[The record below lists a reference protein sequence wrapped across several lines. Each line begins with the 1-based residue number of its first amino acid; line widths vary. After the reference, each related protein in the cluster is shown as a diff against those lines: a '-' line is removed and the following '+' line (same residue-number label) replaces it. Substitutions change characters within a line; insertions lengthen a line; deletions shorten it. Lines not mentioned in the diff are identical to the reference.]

1 MFVLKDPSIKFPQ
14 KYPKVERVDP
24 SVKTKGYDKVG
35 KFTLRDKIDF
45 MPQKGL
51 QEKLCAC
58 ESNLIFLAGAAS
70 MGKGMAL
77 DAPVLTPDGF
87 KPLGE
92 LSKGCIISGANG
104 GTQKIEEVY
113 DQGIKNMYRFTMRDG
128 TSIETSEDHL
138 WPVTLSIKKCPP
150 ISTFL
155 TTKEIVGYWEERGN
169 AYKNI
174 TNIKFPVNGAIQFA
188 DRGNVNIDP
197 YILGLLLGDGGLTG
211 ASVVFTTK
219 DAELID
225 AFRNYG
231 CVVTYRSGCSYTIS
245 NRALISELKRLNVF
259 GHNAYNKFIPQ
270 EYLYGSINNRRAL
283 LQGLMDTD
291 GSCDK
296 QGGIVEYSTS
306 SRHLAQDFAF
316 LARSLGYKVRVVE
329 RNPTYTY
336 KGEKRCGALSFR
348 IRLSADDLRGVFR
361 LNRKIE
367 RVKTY
372 QVGRGYDSNHYLADI
387 EYTGQKEC
395 RCILVSNPDHL
406 FVGEDFIV
414 THNTYSMMLKGLQG
428 VDKPGFTGRFIS
440 VRLQDS
446 KKGSSI
452 YRDGVEV
459 WGNFGG
465 CEYNSS
471 DYPTF
476 SWPQWNSNIQLI
488 HSNFNADNPAEWE
501 EFKDYAK
508 KNQASYIAIDE
519 ATEIKSFKMFAYWFS
534 RNRDSSGMSP
544 CMVLSFNPE
553 HDHWTTQMLKDAG
566 YLGDDWYLIPEMNGQ
581 TRYFYIEGDDA
592 AHIIWGS
599 SAEEVAERA
608 HITISEKERAAGVT
622 VHQIVKTFT
631 FFTGDAADNLK
642 LIAATGGQNIG
653 NLHAVGK
660 TQRSILHGAYF
671 GPVENEELKVTRQM
685 IHNLWV
691 NPQDEDRNMYGTLD
705 VSGGQLQSDGCPFVA
720 WRGHTIIAIKWFYGD
735 PKELVE
741 WINDRLNEY
750 DIPIENFAFD
760 ATGIGYYLTG
770 FTRGMPVTANQRV
783 VQEVD
788 ALGNPITVEQYFNL
802 RSQLLGKMKVEFEKG
817 EISCLLDKYESVPS
831 GRKGERRALIDCLFD
846 QINVFVCTTRNKRIY
861 YRSKDEYKAKF
872 HESPDL
878 MDAIVLRARFDLDAR
893 PKKQPDVEI
902 GEDAYIGIYNSYNGQ
917 NVVYI

>member
-1 MFVLKDPSIKFPQ
+1 
-14 KYPKVERVDP
+14 
-24 SVKTKGYDKVG
+24 
-35 KFTLRDKIDF
+35 
-45 MPQKGL
+45 
-51 QEKLCAC
+51 
-58 ESNLIFLAGAAS
+58 

-104 GTQKIEEVY
+104 GAQKIEEVY
-113 DQGIKNMYRFTMRDG
+113 DQGIKEMYRFVMKDG
-128 TSIETSEDHL
+128 SSIETSEDHL
-138 WPVTLSIKKCPP
+138 WPVTLSIRKCKS
-150 ISTFL
+150 IETFL
-155 TTKEIVGYWEERGN
+155 TTKEIVDYWGN
-169 AYKNI
+169 RNTNYKGI
-174 TNIKFPVNGAIQFA
+174 TNIKFKTNAAVELNPKNPLKV
-188 DRGNVNIDP
+188 DP
-197 YILGLLLGDGGLTG
+197 YVLGLIIGDGGLTG
-211 ASVVFTTK
+211 GSIVFSTK
-219 DAELID
+219 DTELLES
-225 AFRNYG
+225 FKQCG
-231 CVVTYRSGCSYTIS
+231 SKVTYRSKYDYTIS
-245 NRALISELKRLNVF
+245 NEGIMSEVKSLGLFN
-259 GHNAYNKFIPQ
+259 HNAYNKFIPTD
-270 EYLYGSINNRRAL
+270 YLFGSISERMAL

-306 SRHLAQDFAF
+306 SEQLSKDFAF
-316 LARSLGYKVRVVE
+316 LARSLGYKVRAVA
-329 RNPTYTY
+329 RQTYYTY
-336 KGEKRCGALSFR
+336 KGETREGATSYR
-348 IRLSADDLRGVFR
+348 IRLSSNDLSGVFR
-361 LNRKIE
+361 LKRKIE
-367 RVKTY
+367 RVRPY
-372 QVGRGYDSNHYLADI
+372 QDGRSFDDSHYLKSI
-387 EYTGQKEC
+387 ISTGQKEC
-395 RCILVSNPDHL
+395 RCILVSNEDHL

-519 ATEIKSFKMFAYWFS
+519 ATEIKNFKMFAYWFS

-566 YLGDDWYLIPEMNGQ
+566 YLGDDWYLKPEMNGQ

-592 AHIIWGS
+592 SHIIWGD
-599 SAEEVAERA
+599 SAEDVAERA
-608 HITISEKERAAGVT
+608 HIKISEKERQAGVT
-622 VHQIVKTFT
+622 VRQIVKTFT

-705 VSGGQLQSDGCPFVA
+705 VSGGQLKSDGCPFVA

-741 WINDRLNEY
+741 WINDCLNEY

-783 VQEVD
+783 IQEVD
-788 ALGNPITVEQYFNL
+788 SIGNPITVEQYFNL

-817 EISCLLDKYESVPS
+817 EISCMIDKYEAIPS
-831 GRKGERRALIDCLFD
+831 GKKGERRALIDCLFD

-893 PKKQPDVEI
+893 QKKQPEVEI
-902 GEDAYIGIYNSYNGQ
+902 DEEAYTGVYNEYNGH